1 MTPPLNDY
9 TKLQALL
16 FEKEMDLIKEFKP
29 EGYNSISLA
38 VLFKPNDA
46 RLTKLYDY
54 VNNGGKA
61 VCYYDNNTAG
71 YNDTLDDFFG
81 VSITKEDIYKDN
93 TNSITLDG
101 ELFSDFT
108 DGLQIAF
115 IKQVVTSMKIN
126 SYINDNNQ
134 TALWHSEF
142 LSQESSKSNYFALIK
157 SIGDGEILFIPH
169 VASIIPFSDKHY
181 DNMDNEEFAENMIN
195 WSLE

>member
-61 VCYYDNNTAG
+61 VCYYDNNT
-71 YNDTLDDFFG
+71 
-81 VSITKEDIYKDN
+81 
-93 TNSITLDG
+93 
-101 ELFSDFT
+101 
-108 DGLQIAF
+108 
-115 IKQVVTSMKIN
+115 
-126 SYINDNNQ
+126 
-134 TALWHSEF
+134 
-142 LSQESSKSNYFALIK
+142 
-157 SIGDGEILFIPH
+157 
-169 VASIIPFSDKHY
+169 
-181 DNMDNEEFAENMIN
+181 
-195 WSLE
+195 